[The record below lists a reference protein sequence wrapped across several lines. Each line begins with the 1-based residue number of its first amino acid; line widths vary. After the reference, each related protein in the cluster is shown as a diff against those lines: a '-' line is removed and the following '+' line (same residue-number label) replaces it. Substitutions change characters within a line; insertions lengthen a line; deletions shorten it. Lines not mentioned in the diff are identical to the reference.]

1 MLSEGDPVQF
11 EAVPQDSNDNPY
23 YCSWFASLI
32 WKGKRPPFEEPIGL
46 NTANILSVT
55 GRRGSIGSTGK
66 SLSVFWFGGG
76 GGKGPT
82 PFLKNEKKL

>member
-32 WKGKRPPFEEPIGL
+32 WKGKRPPFEEPIGV
-46 NTANILSVT
+46 NTSSILSVT

-66 SLSVFWFGGG
+66 IFIFSTTVKITRTFFR
-76 GGKGPT
+76 
-82 PFLKNEKKL
+82 